1 MTQKE
6 LDGVTAYLHDHI
18 PLTAHMGVLV
28 IGYDEQSVRLSAP
41 LEPNLNHRNTA
52 FGGSLSTLGILAGWT
67 LLHLRLQEAGIANR
81 LVIQKSEM
89 QFKRPAMNTLEAVCS
104 QTDVAEWDRFKQMIV
119 EKEKRRMTLVSEIYS
134 DGELVAVNE
143 GVFVSLK
150 M

>member
-119 EKEKRRMTLVSEIYS
+119 EKEKSRMTLVSEIYS